1 MRQTFLFLMIL
12 LSVCQTAG
20 AQQTS
25 DAKDRV
31 AQIRKIYNQA
41 KQEIAK
47 ADQLG
52 KQGKPSNRTVVNS
65 SYKLG
70 TSPGMNVVTYY
81 YNGVVDEYLDRYL
94 YRPYFITNNFD
105 TPGNKYYQE
114 FLFDNEENLIF
125 YYEKNEGQ
133 ETRLYFDPDGEHDDG
148 GLVYEINTSSR
159 TMEPPFAIR
168 VAGELMHAFHLL
180 MNREF

>member
-1 MRQTFLFLMIL
+1 MKRTFLFLMTL
-12 LSVCQTAG
+12 LCICQVAG
-20 AQQTS
+20 AQQTP
-25 DAKDRV
+25 AEKERV

-41 KQEIAK
+41 KQEVAK

-52 KQGKPSNRTVVNS
+52 KQGKPANRTVVNS

-70 TSPGMNVVTYY
+70 TSPGLNVVNYY
-81 YNGVVDEYLDRYL
+81 YNTAEDEFLGRYF

-114 FLFDNEENLIF
+114 FLFDSEENLIF

-133 ETRLYFDPDGEHDDG
+133 ETRLYFDPDGDSDDG

>member
-1 MRQTFLFLMIL
+1 MKKTFLFLMIL
-12 LSVCQTAG
+12 LGFSLTAG
-20 AQQTS
+20 AQKTLS
-25 DAKDRV
+25 NSERV
-31 AQIRKIYNQA
+31 EQIRKIYNQA
-41 KQEIAK
+41 MKEVAK
-47 ADQLG
+47 ANQLG
-52 KQGKPSNRTVVNS
+52 KQGKPANRTVVNS

-70 TSPGMNVVTYY
+70 TSPGLNVVTYY
-81 YNGVVDEYLDRYL
+81 YDCVDDKDLERYI

-125 YYEKNEGQ
+125 YYEKNEGE
-133 ETRLYFDPDGEHDDG
+133 ETRLYFGTDDDGDEG

-159 TMEPPFAIR
+159 TMEPPFAKR
-168 VAGELMHAFHLL
+168 VGGELMHAFHLL

>member
-1 MRQTFLFLMIL
+1 MLL
-12 LSVCQTAG
+12 LSICQTAG

-25 DAKDRV
+25 SNSERV

-41 KQEIAK
+41 TQEVAK
-47 ADQLG
+47 ADKLA
-52 KQGKPSNRTVVNS
+52 KQGKASNRTIVNS

-70 TSPGMNVVTYY
+70 TSPGSNVVSYY
-81 YNGVVDEYLDRYL
+81 YNDIDDENLERYI

-114 FLFDNEENLIF
+114 FLFDSEENLIF

-133 ETRLYFDPDGEHDDG
+133 ETRLYFSPDSDNDDG

-159 TMEPPFAIR
+159 TIEPVFAKR
-168 VAGELMHAFHLL
+168 VAMELMHAFHLL

>member
-1 MRQTFLFLMIL
+1 MKQTLFFLITFFG
-12 LSVCQTAG
+12 VCLTAG

-25 DAKDRV
+25 DAKERV
-31 AQIRKIYNQA
+31 AQIRKIYTQA
-41 KQEIAK
+41 KQEVAK
-47 ADQLG
+47 ADQLA
-52 KQGKPSNRTVVNS
+52 KQGKGANRTVVNS

-70 TSPGMNVVTYY
+70 KSPGSNVVTYY
-81 YNGVVDEYLDRYL
+81 FKDVEDEHLGRYF
-94 YRPYFITNNFD
+94 YHPYFITNNFN

-114 FLFDNEENLIF
+114 FLFDSEENLIF

-133 ETRLYFDPDGEHDDG
+133 ETRLYFDNDGESDDG
-148 GLVYEINTSSR
+148 GLIYEINTSSR